1 METRTITNDVAV
13 VIRLPHELRD
23 ALKQRAAA
31 EDRSLAS
38 LMRVAVR
45 AYLEDEQEDES

>member
-1 METRTITNDVAV
+1 VGV
-13 VIRLPHELRD
+13 VIRLPRELRD
-23 ALKQRAAA
+23 ALKQRAET

-45 AYLEDEQEDES
+45 TYIND